1 MAKVPRGQRTLKR
14 CVDSYLDR
22 QRVRSKV
29 KSVRGAECSCGHLL
43 RVLGNRSVY
52 NLIEA
57 DLDLF
62 ILERRKQGV
71 LDKTINGDLIILR
84 AVLNHAVAV
93 GLLPESPFKVRRGA
107 RVHRVLL
114 CLGVPP

>member
-29 KSVRGAECSCGHLL
+29 KRVRGAECSGGHLV